1 MYLIPTY
8 IRREDTMLK
17 GASFAHKGK
26 VLLEHPAFIR
36 DKLDKINLTPDMAI
50 IPMVENWTDLN
61 NFISSC
67 IPL

>member
-1 MYLIPTY
+1 
-8 IRREDTMLK
+8 MLK

-36 DKLDKINLTPDMAI
+36 DKLDKINLTPNMAI